1 MPKGLGSS
9 IAGLIE
15 KLDAFDA
22 SLYLDC
28 IVRYVLPLNMFNK
41 SQGLSK
47 NKSLKFNMPSKL
59 ILM

>member
-1 MPKGLGSS
+1 MPRGLGSS

-22 SLYLDC
+22 SLYLDS

-41 SQGLSK
+41 LQGLSK
-47 NKSLKFNMPSKL
+47 E
-59 ILM
+59 